1 MKIDPRIKVF
11 GDKKLRMK
19 KPPSENAEQITIFN
33 HLRLHYP
40 EIAALAAH
48 VKNEGKK
55 SQGEAQKDAQMGLN
69 PGFSDIIIIGNP
81 VFVCELK
88 KRDFTK
94 SRISDDQQEFL
105 LASQDAGA
113 FACVALG
120 ALGFFDALEE
130 WKNAQR

>member
-1 MKIDPRIKVF
+1 
-11 GDKKLRMK
+11 
-19 KPPSENAEQITIFN
+19 
-33 HLRLHYP
+33 
-40 EIAALAAH
+40 
-48 VKNEGKK
+48 
-55 SQGEAQKDAQMGLN
+55 MGLN
-69 PGFSDIIIIGNP
+69 PGFRDIIIIGNP